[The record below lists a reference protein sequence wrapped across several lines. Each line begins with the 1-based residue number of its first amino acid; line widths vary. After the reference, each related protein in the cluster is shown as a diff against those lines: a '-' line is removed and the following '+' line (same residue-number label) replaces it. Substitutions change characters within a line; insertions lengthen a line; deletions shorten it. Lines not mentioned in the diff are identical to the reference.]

1 MKIIEIVRAH
11 LVAGG
16 YDGLVC
22 DGTCS
27 CELADLQPC
36 GESMSECEPAYRGR
50 NIDDWCSPEDWAMY
64 ASKEAAQ
71 KSLAAAE
78 LIDPQSDTQGQEG
91 R

>member
-22 DGTCS
+22 GAAECG

-36 GESMSECEPAYRGR
+36 GESMSECEPAYRGADR
-50 NIDDWCSPEDWAMY
+50 GSPADWSMY
-64 ASKEAAQ
+64 ASKEAA
-71 KSLAAAE
+71 L
-78 LIDPQSDTQGQEG
+78 QSMVRDGG
-91 R
+91 